1 MRHLLLPIALAASAI
16 AAPAHAATTRDC
28 GLTSRIDG
36 VRYQVKE
43 TKGTLACA
51 TVKRAVST
59 FLRDDTAPAHWTCFR
74 GHGSQEWAAS
84 CARGK
89 KVVVR
94 VYAPN

>member
-1 MRHLLLPIALAASAI
+1 MRLLLLPIALAIGLI
-16 AAPAHAATTRDC
+16 ATPAHAATTRDC

-43 TKGTLACA
+43 TKGRLACA
-51 TVKRAVST
+51 TVKRAVTT

-74 GHGSQEWAAS
+74 GHGGQEWAAS

-89 KVVVR
+89 QVVVR
-94 VYAPN
+94 VYAPS

>member
-1 MRHLLLPIALAASAI
+1 MRPLLLPMALAGGLL

-51 TVKRAVST
+51 TVKRAVT
-59 FLRDDTAPAHWTCFR
+59 AFLRDGTAPAHWTCFN
-74 GHGSQEWAAS
+74 GHGGDPWDAS
-84 CARGK
+84 CARGS

>member
-1 MRHLLLPIALAASAI
+1 MRPVLLPIALATAVLATPAQ
-16 AAPAHAATTRDC
+16 AAGARDC
-28 GLTSRIDG
+28 GLTARIDG

-43 TKGTLACA
+43 TRGTLSCK
-51 TVKRAVST
+51 TVKRAVTT

-94 VYAPN
+94 VYAPS